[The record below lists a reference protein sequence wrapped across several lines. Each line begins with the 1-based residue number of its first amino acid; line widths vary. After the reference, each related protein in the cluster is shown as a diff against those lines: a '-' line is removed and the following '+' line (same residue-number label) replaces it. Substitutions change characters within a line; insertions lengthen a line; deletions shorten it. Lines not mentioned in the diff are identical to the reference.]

1 MLKTNFIFCG
11 SVRNNLIRKKFKKDK
26 NSLVIIS
33 HFTTHLDI
41 YRTRYHKV
49 INSLKIIEKY
59 CKLNNLKL
67 VVFGRA
73 KTKFQSEEI
82 EFYNDV
88 FDNNYKYFPSLI
100 KKFPDRESL
109 YENSEKYNFFLN
121 FTSTL
126 GYELATKVKVA
137 FVYESLIQKP
147 NRQLNLDIS
156 KNYKVRILLQTFG
169 KEIFRIIDFIRKVD
183 EKKWK
188 ILIKKNIRPILNFD
202 PGNKM
207 IKKIFKI

>member
-1 MLKTNFIFCG
+1 M
-11 SVRNNLIRKKFKKDK
+11 
-26 NSLVIIS
+26 
-33 HFTTHLDI
+33 
-41 YRTRYHKV
+41 
-49 INSLKIIEKY
+49 KIIEKY

-109 YENSEKYNFFLN
+109 HYENSEKYNFFLN

-126 GYELATKVKVA
+126 GYELATKGKKVA
-137 FVYESLIQKP
+137 FVYGSLIQKP
-147 NRQLNLDIS
+147 NRQL
-156 KNYKVRILLQTFG
+156 RFG
-169 KEIFRIIDFIRKVD
+169 YPQKITRSGYYWTDTLKEKEIFRIIDFIRKVD